1 MNHKDRVEPQILHK
15 SLRVIKFNI
24 PFVINTTLLLLR
36 ELLIFV

>member
-15 SLRVIKFNI
+15 SLRAIKFKI